1 MVNNRPYSFINI
13 AGLAVGLAC
22 FLLICLYVVDEIS
35 YDRQH
40 AKANRIAR
48 VNTDINFGGGNL
60 HIALSSDV
68 MGELLKKDYP
78 EVEQYT
84 RVYTFGAAHLVRK
97 DAAFINETKAAYV
110 DPSFFEVFTMPVLEG
125 QTNNIL
131 SEPNTVVVTQSTAQ
145 KYFGSTD
152 VVGKHLEIKDGETT
166 VPYKIISVI
175 KDMPANSHF
184 RFDVLYSMKNVNYK
198 WGGVVATNFYTY
210 VLFKEGTNF
219 KAFEKHFPDYINKYV
234 VPFLAQFMPMK
245 DFEEFKK
252 SGNQIVYSLM
262 PLTDIHLY
270 SDRAFELSAG
280 GNIQYLYIFAAV
292 AIFILVIASI
302 NFINLT
308 TARSA
313 NRAKEVGIRKVLG
326 SQKREL
332 AWQFLVEST
341 VMVTA
346 ALLLALLINY
356 FVIDLFNNITG
367 KNIQWQN
374 LFSSYFLPVLIVVL
388 LLAALMAG
396 GYPAFFLS
404 SFKPVQALKGK
415 LNSQGKTV
423 SLRSGL
429 VVFQFVTSIVLIIST
444 VIMYQQL
451 QYIQTKNLGYSKE
464 QVLIINNTGALNNQ
478 AGAFKNEVL
487 QLPGVTHGS
496 FSSFFPVTDADHSD
510 NVYFKNASLSATE
523 GFKMENWII
532 DGSYISTMGMQI
544 IAGRNFTD
552 EQNKDS
558 ASVIINETAAR
569 ILGHSDPLGK
579 YIYSPGSD
587 PNNIARYQIVG
598 VIKNFNYQSL
608 RNKIEPLCFLYGRRT
623 GTALFKLNAANTEN
637 AVAAIKNKWSS
648 MAPGIPF
655 SYRFLD
661 DSFNEMYKAEQRAG
675 SVALI
680 FSVLAI
686 TIACLGLFGL
696 IAFMAEQRTKEIG
709 IRKVLGAGVR
719 DVVLML
725 TKGLL
730 KLVTIAALIA
740 LPLAWWCMHSW
751 LQNFAYRIHM
761 NWWIFIAAGI
771 IALLIALITVASQ
784 AIKAA
789 LANPVKSLRT
799 E

>member
-13 AGLAVGLAC
+13 AGLAIGLAC
-22 FLLICLYVVDEIS
+22 FLLICLYIVDEIS
-35 YDRQH
+35 YDRYNT
-40 AKANRIAR
+40 KADRIAR

-84 RVYTFGAAHLVRK
+84 RIFTFGASQLIKKNAE
-97 DAAFINETKAAYV
+97 FINETKAAYV
-110 DPSFFEVFTMPVLEG
+110 DPSFFEMFTMPVIEG

-131 SEPNTVVVTQSTAQ
+131 SEPNTVVVTQSTAK
-145 KYFGSTD
+145 KYFGNTD
-152 VVGKHLEIKDGETT
+152 VVGKNLEIKSGETT

-175 KDMPANSHF
+175 KDIPANSHF
-184 RFDVLYSMKNVNYK
+184 QFDILYSMKNVNYK

-210 VLFKEGTNF
+210 LQFKEGTSF
-219 KAFEKHFPDYINKYV
+219 KAFEKNFPGYINKYV

-252 SGNQIVYSLM
+252 TGNQIVYSLM
-262 PLTDIHLY
+262 PLTDIHLH
-270 SDRAFELSAG
+270 SDRAFELSPG
-280 GNIQYLYIFAAV
+280 GNIQYLYIFGAV

-326 SQKREL
+326 SQKKDL

-341 VMVTA
+341 VMVAA
-346 ALLLALLINY
+346 ALLLALFIDY
-356 FVIDLFNNITG
+356 FVIGLFNNITG
-367 KNIQWQN
+367 KSIQWKN
-374 LFSSYFLPVLIVVL
+374 IFSPYFLPVLISVPII
-388 LLAALMAG
+388 AALLSG

-444 VIMYQQL
+444 VVMYQQL
-451 QYIQTKNLGYSKE
+451 QYIQTKNLGYNKD
-464 QVLIINNTGALNNQ
+464 QVLIINNTGVLNNHTST
-478 AGAFKNEVL
+478 FKNEVL
-487 QLPGVTHGS
+487 QLPGVVQGS
-496 FSSFFPVTDADHSD
+496 FSSFLPVTDADHSD
-510 NVYFKNASLSATE
+510 NVYFKNAAITAAE

-532 DGSYISTMGMQI
+532 DENYMATMGMQL
-544 IAGRNFTD
+544 IAGRNFSN

-558 ASVIINETAAR
+558 ASVIINETAAK
-569 ILGHSDPLGK
+569 ILGHADPLGK

-587 PNNIARYQIVG
+587 PDNISRYQIVG
-598 VIKNFNYQSL
+598 VVKNFNYQSL
-608 RNKIEPLCFLYGRRT
+608 RNKIEPLCFLYGNRT
-623 GTALFKLNAANTEN
+623 GMALFKLNAANTAN
-637 AVAAIKNKWSS
+637 TIAAIKTKWGK

-675 SVALI
+675 TVALI

-709 IRKVLGAGVR
+709 IRKVLGAGVS
-719 DVVLML
+719 DVVVML

-730 KLVTIAALIA
+730 RLVTIAALIA

-751 LQNFAYRIHM
+751 LQNFAYRINM

-771 IALLIALITVASQ
+771 VALLIALVTVASQ

-789 LANPVKSLRT
+789 VANPVKALRA